1 MSTPGS
7 KYYYI
12 DSLSKLKSERKL
24 LRMQSKLKEDEFR
37 LQWDTLKEF
46 VSWGNIRMLIDE
58 KLTFVKNIVGIASGA
73 FSTIISLIANRHN
86 RS

>member
-1 MSTPGS
+1 MSVPDN

-24 LRMQSKLKEDEFR
+24 LRMQAKLKEEEFR
-37 LQWDTLKEF
+37 VQWDTLKEF
-46 VSWGNIRMLIDE
+46 VSWENIRMLIGE
-58 KLTFVKNIVGIASGA
+58 RLTVVKSIFGIASGA

-86 RS
+86 RN